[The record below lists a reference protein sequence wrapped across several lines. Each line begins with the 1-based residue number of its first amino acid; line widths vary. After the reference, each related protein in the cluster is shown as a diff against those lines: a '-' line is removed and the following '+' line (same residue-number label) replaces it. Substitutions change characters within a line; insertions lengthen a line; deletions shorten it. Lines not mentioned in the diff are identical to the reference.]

1 MSGAGPQ
8 VSVVLPVYNGAAT
21 VADSLT
27 SILSQEGVELELI
40 VIDDASTDH
49 SRDVIRSFND
59 PRIVLV
65 ELRENR
71 GLANAL
77 NEGVAASRAPLI
89 ARQDQD
95 DVSHARRLLRQSQHF
110 EASPDLV
117 LLGTWAAIG
126 APDGRGGWRDVGA
139 HRHPVGDDE
148 LRVRLL
154 WNNPFVHSSVMFRR
168 SAFDTAGG
176 YRLDPR
182 EHYPEDYDLWSR
194 LAKLGDVEN
203 LAEVLLTYRTTPQGM
218 SRTGI
223 DHLRIGVIHIAKRIM
238 AEAASGD
245 VDDAGVE
252 GAVSALNNAVVSRQ
266 SARTIARSART
277 FWRASRS
284 ARGGGRLLLSLRV
297 RAVVKIVIRSLTSA
311 RDE

>member
-1 MSGAGPQ
+1 M
-8 VSVVLPVYNGAAT
+8 SVVLPVYNGAAT
-21 VADSLT
+21 VAESMT

-49 SRDVIRSFND
+49 SRDVIHAFDD

-65 ELRENR
+65 ERSENG

-77 NEGVAASRAPLI
+77 NEGIAASRAPLI

-95 DVSHARRLLRQSQHF
+95 DVAHARRLLRQSQRF

-117 LLGTWAAIG
+117 LLGTWAAIS
-126 APDGRGGWRDVGA
+126 APDGQGGWSDVGA

-176 YRLDPR
+176 YRLDPQD
-182 EHYPEDYDLWSR
+182 HYPEDYDLWSR

-223 DHLRIGVIHIAKRIM
+223 DRLRMGVIRIAKRNM
-238 AEAASGD
+238 AEAASRD

-252 GAVSALNNAVVSRQ
+252 GAVSSLNNAVVSRQ
-266 SARTIARSART
+266 PARTIARSART

-284 ARGGGRLLLSLRV
+284 ARGGGRLLLRLRA
-297 RAVVKIVIRSLTSA
+297 RAVVKIVVRSLTSS
-311 RDE
+311 RGE